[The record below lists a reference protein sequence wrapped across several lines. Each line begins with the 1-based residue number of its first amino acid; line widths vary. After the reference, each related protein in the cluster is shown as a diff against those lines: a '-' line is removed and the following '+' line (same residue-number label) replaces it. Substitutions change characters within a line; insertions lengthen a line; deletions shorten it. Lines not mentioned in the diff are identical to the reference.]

1 MNMLY
6 HSKLR
11 KMFKPSKLLHGWIIF
26 GLSALFMFYKN
37 AIEVSPSVMTKELM
51 AEFSIS
57 ATSLGSLAAS
67 YFYAYLIM
75 QIPAG
80 FLIDRFG
87 PKKIT
92 TIAIFICALGS
103 MLFSQSNSVFVASIG
118 RFMTGVG
125 ASFAA
130 MNCIKLLTNWFAPS
144 KLAFMVGL
152 MMTIGMLGAV
162 GGQAPLSF
170 LIGLFGWRVAI
181 WAFGLFGIV
190 LAGLFFLSVDDH
202 PQGEAKEV
210 HIAPQ
215 KMRFTTVIKQV
226 MGSKQGW
233 LLSLYSGLAFAP
245 ISVFGGLWG
254 VPFLSEFYQIS
265 STAASHSVSLIFIG
279 FAVGAPLSGFVSDR
293 LKSRLI
299 VMKMGTIIALLAIL
313 LALYLP
319 PYSIYILNGCLF
331 VFGAAISGFLV
342 CFTMI
347 REINKPILAATA
359 VGFMN
364 AFDAFFGAFSD
375 PLTGYFLDASWS
387 GATLNGAHIFSL
399 SAYQNALAILP
410 IYLFLSIIT
419 VYFIKE
425 TFHKPSQVENF
436 P

>member
-1 MNMLY
+1 MHY
-6 HSKLR
+6 TSKL
-11 KMFKPSKLLHGWIIF
+11 KKVFKPSQSFHGWIIF

-37 AIEVSPSVMTKELM
+37 AIEVSPSVMTRELM

-57 ATSLGSLAAS
+57 ATALGSLAAS

-92 TIAIFICALGS
+92 TIAIAICGIGS
-103 MLFSQSNSVFVASIG
+103 MLFSQSNSLFIASVG

-144 KLAFMVGL
+144 KLAFMIGL

-170 LIGLFGWRVAI
+170 LISLFGWRVAL
-181 WAFGLFGIV
+181 WTFGLFGVV
-190 LAGLFFLSVDDH
+190 LAGVFFLSVDDH
-202 PQGEAKEV
+202 PEGKSKEI

-215 KMRFTTVIKQV
+215 KMRFITAIKQV

-245 ISVFGGLWG
+245 VSVFGGLWG

-265 STAASHSVSLIFIG
+265 NTAASHSVSLIFIG
-279 FAVGAPLSGFVSDR
+279 FAVGAPLSGFISDR

-299 VMKMGTIIALLAIL
+299 VMKIGTIIALFAIL

-375 PLTGYFLDASWS
+375 PLTGYFLDASWTGLTS
-387 GATLNGAHIFSL
+387 NGAPVFSL
-399 SAYQNALAILP
+399 SAYQNALVILP
-410 IYLFLSIIT
+410 IYLFLST
-419 VYFIKE
+419 LTLYFIKE
-425 TFHKPSQVENF
+425 TFQKSAQVENL

>member
-1 MNMLY
+1 MY
-6 HSKLR
+6 TSSKLR

-37 AIEVSPSVMTKELM
+37 AIEVSPSVMTRELM

-57 ATSLGSLAAS
+57 ATALGSLAAS

-92 TIAIFICALGS
+92 TIAIAICGIGS
-103 MLFSQSNSVFVASIG
+103 MLFSQSQSVFFASIG
-118 RFMTGVG
+118 RFMTGIG

-130 MNCIKLLTNWFAPS
+130 MNCIKLLTNWFSPS

-170 LIGLFGWRVAI
+170 LISLFGWRLAI
-181 WAFGLFGIV
+181 GAFGLFGIV
-190 LAGLFFLSVDDH
+190 LACLFFLVVDDY
-202 PQGEAKEV
+202 PEDEAKEI
-210 HIAPQ
+210 HIVPQ
-215 KMRFTTVIKQV
+215 KMRFSTAIKQV
-226 MGSKQGW
+226 MGSSQGW

-245 ISVFGGLWG
+245 VSVFGGLWG

-265 STAASHSVSLIFIG
+265 NTAASHSVSLIFIG
-279 FAVGAPLSGFVSDR
+279 FAVGAPLSGFISDR
-293 LKSRLI
+293 LKSRLV
-299 VMKMGTIIALLAIL
+299 VMKIGTIIALISL
-313 LALYLP
+313 LFALYFP
-319 PYSIYILNGCLF
+319 PYSVAILNGSLF
-331 VFGAAISGFLV
+331 LFGAAISGFLV

-375 PLTGYFLDASWS
+375 PLTGYFLDKSWT
-387 GATLNGAHIFSL
+387 GATVNGAPVFSL
-399 SAYQNALAILP
+399 SAYQNALVILP
-410 IYLFLSIIT
+410 IYLFLSI
-419 VYFIKE
+419 VVVFFIKE
-425 TFHKPSQVENF
+425 TFNKST
-436 P
+436 